1 MRRRDFLAAS
11 CVTGLASL
19 SGGVA
24 AALGQGTLPRR
35 AGETD
40 AAYQARVA
48 RIRAAQPSDSAAASN
63 VPRLPNETDAQYQA
77 RVANLRAAREAQRYA
92 REFLELQRYEIETS
106 AQKAAFDAFA
116 AEALIPALNRMGI
129 KSVGVFYPSEGI
141 SPICVLLS
149 SPSVQSLTTATIKLS
164 ADKEFE
170 QKGSAFLDA
179 PADKPAFKRMTS
191 QLMLAFE
198 GMPKVERPIDSPGR
212 IFQLRT
218 NENPS
223 VKAGLR
229 KIEMFNKGEIAIF
242 RKTGLL
248 PVFMGQ
254 TLVGEK
260 MPSLTYMLTFSSME
274 ESKANW
280 EKFKADP
287 DWKALSAKPEYD
299 DKKNIC
305 ATTNVYLKPASYSQ
319 I

>member
-11 CVTGLASL
+11 CVTGLASVT
-19 SGGVA
+19 GAVA
-24 AALGQGTLPRR
+24 SALGREAPPRI

-40 AAYQARVA
+40 AAYQVRL
-48 RIRAAQPSDSAAASN
+48 RAAQASDSSGEGAKVTRA
-63 VPRLPNETDAQYQA
+63 PNETEAQYQA
-77 RVANLRAAREAQRYA
+77 RLANSRAARAAQRNA
-92 REFLELQRYEIETS
+92 REFLELQRYEIETPD
-106 AQKAAFDAFA
+106 QKAAFDAFA
-116 AEALIPALNRMGI
+116 ADALIPALNRMGV
-129 KSVGVFYPSEGI
+129 KSVGVFYPAEGI
-141 SPICVLLS
+141 SPIYVLLN
-149 SPSVQSLTTATIKLS
+149 SPSVQALTMVPIRLS

-170 QKGSAFLDA
+170 AKGSAFLDA
-179 PADKPAFKRMTS
+179 PLDKPAFKRMTS
-191 QLMLAFE
+191 QLLLAFE
-198 GMPKVERPIDSPGR
+198 GMPKVERPIDSPNR

-229 KIEMFNKGEIAIF
+229 KIEMFNSGEIAIF

-248 PVFMGQ
+248 PVFLGQ

-260 MPSLTYMLTFSSME
+260 MPSLTYMLAFNGME

-287 DWKALSAKPEYD
+287 DWKALSAKPEYN

-305 ATTNVYLKPASYSQ
+305 ATTNVYLKPAGYSQ